1 MVLQNL
7 ADLVHIN
14 LSLVVLRLHAF
25 QLVGALLKEA
35 EEALILVLRLEA
47 FKLRHHAA

>member
-7 ADLVHIN
+7 ADLIHID
-14 LSLVVLRLHAF
+14 VVLCLHAF

-35 EEALILVLRLEA
+35 EEALILILRLEA